1 MSDDPFAPGAD
12 WDAEDHVR
20 FLRAQGGSSSGYTA
34 DLIEKLHIALA
45 DERRHADALAEAVE
59 AMDLCNKLDCEMRDN
74 VLREHRARRQG

>member
-45 DERRHADALAEAVE
+45 DERRHADALAEALANVE
-59 AMDLCNKLDCEMRDN
+59 YMSRSHASDDLLAQ
-74 VLREHRARRQG
+74 HRARR